1 VLQEFRPELLI
12 DRLRCDI
19 RDRLREYAD
28 EATGSEVE
36 RADSAWRIVQNVLAE
51 ELFEL
56 NSGLPPDAQVH
67 EKDRLALPDGSQ
79 AIDVVYRGHKFSIVR
94 PKDRRTLYLVDSSAG
109 RLPIE
114 RVGCKLFI
122 AGEPIASAL
131 LASIARL
138 AERATA
144 GVNSD
149 PSIDQRYMALEML
162 SSNAAKVEAAL
173 NLATENGFRFVE
185 SYRTPDA
192 HRRVFV
198 FERI

>member
-1 VLQEFRPELLI
+1 M
-12 DRLRCDI
+12 
-19 RDRLREYAD
+19 
-28 EATGSEVE
+28 
-36 RADSAWRIVQNVLAE
+36 
-51 ELFEL
+51 
-56 NSGLPPDAQVH
+56 
-67 EKDRLALPDGSQ
+67 
-79 AIDVVYRGHKFSIVR
+79 
-94 PKDRRTLYLVDSSAG
+94 
-109 RLPIE
+109 
-114 RVGCKLFI
+114 GCKLFI

-144 GVNSD
+144 GVNID
-149 PSIDQRYMALEML
+149 PSIDQRYMALGML